1 MRRRVEGLDKILQIT
16 TRGSTGLRI
25 FDDND
30 NCNGNGIGKSGL
42 NEFIIWLFF
51 LRIKVRWYYNFVGEL
66 RNCQQER
73 LYGSITWIVKEFFIK
88 GDEELNGSTVY

>member
-1 MRRRVEGLDKILQIT
+1 MSFHLCCIEVVRRRVEGLDKILQIT

-51 LRIKVRWYYNFVGEL
+51 LRIKVWFINVEVLLWRIYNKGYKEL
-66 RNCQQER
+66 
-73 LYGSITWIVKEFFIK
+73 K
-88 GDEELNGSTVY
+88 GVAVQ

>member
-25 FDDND
+25 FNNNND
-30 NCNGNGIGKSGL
+30 NCNGNGIGKRGL

-51 LRIKVRWYYNFVGEL
+51 LRIKVWFINVEVLLWRIYNKGHKEL
-66 RNCQQER
+66 
-73 LYGSITWIVKEFFIK
+73 K
-88 GDEELNGSTVY
+88 GVAVQ